1 MLLDAN
7 WHLQQALDTGM
18 RTARMAELEA
28 AVRRAGAIGGKAAGA
43 GAGGSMFFVAPG
55 RADAV
60 TEAARSVG
68 AQPLAFSWSAEGV
81 RRW

>member
-1 MLLDAN
+1 
-7 WHLQQALDTGM
+7 
-18 RTARMAELEA
+18 
-28 AVRRAGAIGGKAAGA
+28 
-43 GAGGSMFFVAPG
+43 MFFVAPG

-60 TEAARSVG
+60 AEAARAIG